1 MPEAAH
7 SAGRMNAGDRRRQLL
22 DAALDLF
29 SRKGFGGAT
38 TKEIAAAAGVTEA
51 IIFRHFPSKQALYT
65 AVLDSRTEDCSHDEW
80 FAGIQAHMDRNDD
93 AGVLRMLAAGILE
106 SYRTDARFERIL
118 LFAALEGHEL
128 GLAHYRGY
136 AVPVFE
142 LFRDYIARRQ
152 REGALRDY
160 NPGIVIAAIA
170 GMAQNYAIYTEL
182 FGFQSMRAD
191 DAEVIE
197 IFTNIMMRGIR
208 QNKTTI
214 KVPIKAPTKAPS
226 KARNRK

>member
-1 MPEAAH
+1 MSQAVP

-22 DAALDLF
+22 DAALELF
-29 SRKGFGGAT
+29 SRKGYGGAT
-38 TKEIAAAAGVTEA
+38 TKEIAAVAGVTEA
-51 IIFRHFPSKQALYT
+51 IIFRHFPTKQALYT
-65 AVLDSRTEDCSHDEW
+65 AVLDSKAESCGHEEW
-80 FAGIQAHMDRNDD
+80 LAAIQAHMDRNDD
-93 AGVLRMLAAGILE
+93 AGVMRTLAAAILE

-128 GLAHYRGY
+128 GLAHHRRF

-160 NPGIVIAAIA
+160 DPGIVIAAIA

-182 FGFQSMRAD
+182 FGFQPLRVD
-191 DAEVIE
+191 DPEAIE

-208 QNKTTI
+208 QS
-214 KVPIKAPTKAPS
+214 KAPN

>member
-1 MPEAAH
+1 MPEAVHPA
-7 SAGRMNAGDRRRQLL
+7 SRMNAPDRRRQLL

-65 AVLDSRTEDCSHDEW
+65 AVLDSKTESCGHQEW
-80 FAGIQAHMDRNDD
+80 LAEIQALMDRKDD
-93 AGVLRMLAAGILE
+93 AGVLRTLAAKILE
-106 SYRTDARFERIL
+106 TYRTDARFERIL

-128 GLAHYRGY
+128 ALAHHRRF

-142 LFRDYIARRQ
+142 LMRDYIARRQ

-160 NPGIVIAAIA
+160 DAGAVIAAVA
-170 GMAQNYAIYTEL
+170 GMAQNYAIYTEF
-182 FGFQSMRAD
+182 FGFKPLRLPDSK
-191 DAEVIE
+191 VIE
-197 IFTNIMMRGIR
+197 IFTAIMMSGIR
-208 QNKTTI
+208 RKKTQKKTRI
-214 KVPIKAPTKAPS
+214 
-226 KARNRK
+226 RK